1 MTTMDF
7 DTYKAFG
14 LDKLVDINING
25 RSRADF
31 VATLQPPEDAVYN
44 PCPEAYPRPGTPEGA
59 ISRHEAWAASA
70 VYPGTARDVAVY
82 TTPGLDKSQP
92 ANLVIVQD
100 GVSFYLP
107 AGGAV
112 RAAQVFDVMS
122 AKGEMAPTVAIFVN
136 PGRDPQEPEQRSIEY
151 DTMTDRYGRFLL
163 EDLIPFV
170 EKAEGVTLTGD
181 PARRTLI
188 GISSGGICSW
198 TAAWWFPEQFGRVLS
213 HCGSF
218 VNIRGGHNWPFIVR
232 STERKPIRVF
242 LQSGEHDGVL
252 ATGNWP
258 LANRTMADS
267 LEYAGYDMRFEF
279 GVGGHSLRHGGAIF
293 AESLRWLW
301 R

>member
-7 DTYKAFG
+7 ETYQAFG
-14 LDKLVDINING
+14 LDKLVNINING

-31 VATLQPPEDAVYN
+31 VATLAPPEDAVYN
-44 PCPEAYPRPGTPEGA
+44 PCPQAFPRPGTPEGA
-59 ISRHEAWAASA
+59 ISRHNEWAGSA
-70 VYPGTARDVAVY
+70 VYPGTKRDVAVY

-107 AGGAV
+107 PEGQV
-112 RAAQVFDVMS
+112 RATKVFDVLC
-122 AKGEMAPTVAIFVN
+122 AKGEMSPTVAVFVN
-136 PGRDPQEPEQRSIEY
+136 PGRLEGEPEQRSIEY

-170 EKAEGVTLTGD
+170 EAAEGVTLSDD

-198 TAAWWFPEQFGRVLS
+198 TAAWWFPNEFGRVLS

-242 LQSGEHDGVL
+242 LQSGTHDGVL

-258 LANRTMADS
+258 LANQTMADS
-267 LEYAGYDMRFEF
+267 LAYAGYDMRFEF